1 MLQYFDDKSTGRNG
15 VGFKGL
21 GDRTIDT
28 LLPDVL
34 PTALSPIWE
43 WWSNYSKF
51 RQRNIVPQSQEKL
64 PDKLQYGSN
73 TSMVARKIGD
83 TFNVSPY
90 KVDNTIMG
98 YGGNLARLGLDI
110 TDAIG
115 GANEKRPTKGVTE
128 LPEIRRFFAKP
139 YQSSDS
145 VQRVYDDF
153 KEQEKLHNELKLTG
167 QRPEGYDPK
176 LYNKLKNAQNSF
188 KAINK
193 ASKKIIDSETMSSDA
208 KREKLDKLNI
218 QKANVARGV
227 YGLGIIKE

>member
-1 MLQYFDDKSTGRNG
+1 
-15 VGFKGL
+15 
-21 GDRTIDT
+21 
-28 LLPDVL
+28 
-34 PTALSPIWE
+34 
-43 WWSNYSKF
+43 
-51 RQRNIVPQSQEKL
+51 
-64 PDKLQYGSN
+64 
-73 TSMVARKIGD
+73 
-83 TFNVSPY
+83 
-90 KVDNTIMG
+90 MG

-110 TDAIG
+110 TDAIS

-167 QRPEGYDPK
+167 QRPEDYDPK

-193 ASKKIIDSETMSSDA
+193 ASKKIIDSETMSSDT